1 MVGTQRVNRTKLRH
15 KGALSQAQATRPK
28 GRAGLTFV
36 QKMDRLEE
44 LKATKEMILREAEYV
59 LAVLSEDKSFWKDM
73 AGDDAA
79 GDDMVCQQCGKAFD
93 PRAIYLSLVSSDGYM
108 LPDGA
113 QRFLC
118 GEGCPYCRP
127 DLFAV
132 RQIVTM

>member
-1 MVGTQRVNRTKLRH
+1 MSRTKLRQ
-15 KGALSQAQATRPK
+15 KGALFQSKATRPK

-73 AGDDAA
+73 AVDDAA
-79 GDDMVCQQCGKAFD
+79 GDDMACQKCGKAFD

-108 LPDGA
+108 LPDEA

-127 DLFAV
+127 DLFAL
-132 RQIVTM
+132 RQTVTM